1 MSDGMLEHR
10 WVDGVCSVCG
20 RHREDEGVRG
30 CNPTKEPAPAKPE
43 TCALCGNTRE
53 WHRNPGKSGVHRFM
67 ERIPPG
73 AKERIE
79 AFCAESDPDE
89 IDGKGMAG
97 GSSRAKP
104 EAPKQDAPETPGTW
118 EQLARLRATLA
129 TEKERAERAERA
141 LRGTESLRAKRAK
154 DHARL
159 DVARRTRMHVA
170 ESEVTRLKE
179 LVRDRQRLE
188 NEHDTIASEV
198 CPRAKE
204 SNVDAVRR
212 FVRDLADSR
221 NDVTRLREV
230 LEWYADE
237 GNYVADDAG
246 AALATAWQG
255 GGIAIKAREALALKM
270 FKDEQLRIAA
280 GEEGGSD
287 AAE

>member
-1 MSDGMLEHR
+1 M
-10 WVDGVCSVCG
+10 G
-20 RHREDEGVRG
+20 REGL
-30 CNPTKEPAPAKPE
+30 PMKPE
-43 TCALCGNTRE
+43 EPT
-53 WHRNPGKSGVHRFM
+53 P
-67 ERIPPG
+67 
-73 AKERIE
+73 
-79 AFCAESDPDE
+79 
-89 IDGKGMAG
+89 
-97 GSSRAKP
+97 AKP
-104 EAPKQDAPETPGTW
+104 EAPKQDQTSAPETWSDLESDERLIQAWKTKA
-118 EQLARLRATLA
+118 EIAEAALAA
-129 TEKERAERAERA
+129 EKERAERAERA

-170 ESEVTRLKE
+170 ESE
-179 LVRDRQRLE
+179 
-188 NEHDTIASEV
+188 
-198 CPRAKE
+198 
-204 SNVDAVRR
+204 
-212 FVRDLADSR
+212 
-221 NDVTRLREV
+221 VTRLREV